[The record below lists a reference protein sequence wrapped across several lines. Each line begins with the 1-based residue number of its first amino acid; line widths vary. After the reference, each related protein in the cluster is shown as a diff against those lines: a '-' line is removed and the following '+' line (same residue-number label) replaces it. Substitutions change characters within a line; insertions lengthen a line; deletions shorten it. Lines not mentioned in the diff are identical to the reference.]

1 MFKFSGD
8 HTETVDLEFN
18 PEVISYEELLW
29 MFWKGH
35 DPTTSHRRQ
44 YMSAIFYHDAEQ
56 HDLAEKTRDELQK
69 TTARPIVTVITKA
82 DTFYNAEE

>member
-1 MFKFSGD
+1 M
-8 HTETVDLEFN
+8 
-18 PEVISYEELLW
+18 ISYEELLW

-56 HDLAEKTRDELQK
+56 CSLAEKTRDELQK
-69 TTARPIVTVITKA
+69 TLARPIATVIAKA
-82 DTFYNAEE
+82 DTFYDAEE